1 MPATSR
7 TGGKGQAGRAP
18 DQRLVASGGGGVP
31 GPGAPRRER
40 LGRGR
45 RLTRSGDFQQAYA
58 QGRRWDGRTMV
69 LWLRSGEGASLRL
82 GVVSS
87 RRVGGAVQ
95 RNRARRLLR
104 EAYRRNRHRMA
115 GEVDVV
121 LIARRAILDAKW
133 PEIVEDLLGLVRRA
147 GLLKEEDLKPET

>member
-1 MPATSR
+1 MPGTSGTR
-7 TGGKGQAGRAP
+7 GTP
-18 DQRLVASGGGGVP
+18 DQRL
-31 GPGAPRRER
+31 
-40 LGRGR
+40 GRHR
-45 RLTRSGDFQQAYA
+45 RLTRTGDFQQAYA

-115 GEVDVV
+115 GDVDVV
-121 LIARRAILDAKW
+121 LVARRGILDAKW

-147 GLLKEEDLKPET
+147 GLLREENLEPGTRNLKPET